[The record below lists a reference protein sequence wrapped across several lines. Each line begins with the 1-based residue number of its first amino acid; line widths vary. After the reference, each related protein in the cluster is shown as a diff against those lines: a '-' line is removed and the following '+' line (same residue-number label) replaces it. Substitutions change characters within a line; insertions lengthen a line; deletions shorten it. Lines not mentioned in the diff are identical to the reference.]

1 MISAHTKF
9 IVIIGDPVNHSL
21 SPSMHNACYKQ
32 LGISDRYVY
41 LAARTNVADVGHV
54 VQTMRVMDN
63 FHGLTCTQPHKV
75 EVMSHLDWVESHAL
89 AIGAVNT
96 VVKHEGKLKGY
107 NTDWTGVTRSFEK
120 HGIGLSGKRT
130 LVLGAGGASRAVI
143 YGLKSRGGK
152 VTIFNRSV
160 DKAKQLAKEF
170 ACDVLTEPTS
180 SAISKFD
187 ILFNA
192 TPLGMHPY
200 ETESP
205 LPQGLIQAHHVVFD
219 AIYAPKETPFV
230 KEALLTGATVI
241 YGWEM
246 LIHQGYTQF
255 EIYTG
260 MKPPLDVMEQILLN

>member
-32 LGISDRYVY
+32 LGLSEQYVY
-41 LAARTNVADVGHV
+41 LAARTNVTDVEHV
-54 VQTMRVMDN
+54 VQAMRAMDN

-75 EVMSHLDWVESHAL
+75 EVMGYLDWVDSHAV

-96 VVKHEGKLKGY
+96 VVKRDGKLKGY
-107 NTDWTGVTRSFEK
+107 NTDWIGVSRSFEK
-120 HGIGLSGKRT
+120 HGIGLSEKRA

-143 YGLKSRGGK
+143 YGLKRKGSK
-152 VTIFNRSV
+152 VTVFNRSI
-160 DKAKQLAKEF
+160 DKARLLGEEF
-170 ACDVLTEPTS
+170 ECDVLTELTS
-180 SAISKFD
+180 STISKFD

-200 ETESP
+200 EAESP

-219 AIYAPKETPFV
+219 AIYAPKETVFI
-230 KEALLTGATVI
+230 KEALHVGATVI

-246 LIHQGYTQF
+246 LIHQGFSQF
-255 EIYTG
+255 ELYTG